1 MSTTQS
7 DSSQESGRKPGA
19 SFASSAWSH
28 LVAVLWTIL
37 LAGVTLAPA
46 FSRGWMIGPYDLL
59 TNQGLTSQP
68 GVVEHGSYVNL
79 DPISQMI
86 QWTAL
91 NWNQVHHATLPLWNP
106 YNGLGLP
113 LAFNWQSSS
122 FGVSSLIG
130 YLFPIRYAYT
140 AGVVATMVIAG
151 TGAYV
156 LARLL
161 RQGFLG
167 ALMVATVFELSGP
180 LVAYL
185 GYPQGQVLAFGGW
198 LFAAGVL
205 VVQGKRRIP
214 AISFFAFIL
223 ACSIYAG
230 HPESLVV
237 MFVAIMVFL
246 TTLLAVRALPHRLGF
261 EMGPLR
267 RPVSDLVVATLA
279 GLALGAPL
287 LLPGIQLAAGSVHAT
302 SPGPPAFP
310 THDLLYLIFSS
321 FDGVPVPGNYGFGP
335 SFFYNTVAAYVG
347 IIAVV
352 LALIAIVTA
361 IQRKRPEALAVTAVV
376 IVMGAIV
383 YVEPV
388 TRLADSLPFIG
399 EIVWLRAL
407 GPLTLA
413 LAVLAGAG
421 LDAVIQSPTSRTIR
435 LGLLGGFGSAALAI
449 ACIWLFGRNGG
460 LPNIDSSLAAHV
472 RAESFVW
479 PAAGAAVGLAGTAL
493 LWCRLRLRFVV
504 ALALLACE
512 TLFLIAAGSIQIA
525 SSANG
530 NSPTPAVS
538 ALQHDVGAATVGTD
552 SPSCSLGIRPEVNI
566 AYQVHELNLYDPIVP
581 KAYYTMWQ
589 RETGQP
595 AGSTAFDTYCPAIS
609 TSAEARLLGVGY
621 VLVDAG
627 SPGPPGS
634 VFVTELKPQDPFPP
648 GDILERPPS
657 KQDLYRISGA
667 GRATVIRV
675 LPHQPLPPAD
685 AAGTPVHVTDSN
697 PAHWSLRTDGSTALV
712 LRLHLT
718 EVPGW
723 HATIDGRPLQLQ
735 SLSDIMFQ
743 ARIPPG
749 RHSIEL
755 RYWPTAFTA
764 GLVVALVTV
773 LALAVALLATL
784 PRLGRNRSQKTE
796 PTS

>member
-1 MSTTQS
+1 M
-7 DSSQESGRKPGA
+7 
-19 SFASSAWSH
+19 
-28 LVAVLWTIL
+28 
-37 LAGVTLAPA
+37 
-46 FSRGWMIGPYDLL
+46 
-59 TNQGLTSQP
+59 SQP
-68 GVVEHGSYVNL
+68 GVVKHGSYVNT

-167 ALMVATVFELSGP
+167 AIMVATVFESSGP

-198 LFAAGVL
+198 LLAAGVL
-205 VVQGKRRIP
+205 VVRGKRRIP

-230 HPESLVV
+230 HPESLIV
-237 MFVAIMVFL
+237 MFVATIVFL

-261 EMGPLR
+261 ERGPLR

-287 LLPGIQLAAGSVHAT
+287 LLPGIQLAAGSVHTT
-302 SPGPPAFP
+302 SPGTSAFP
-310 THDLLYLIFSS
+310 AHDLLYLIFSS
-321 FDGVPVPGNYGFGP
+321 FDGVPVSGNYGFGP
-335 SFFYNTVAAYVG
+335 SYFYNTVAAYVG

-352 LALIAIVTA
+352 LALIAIVTG

-376 IVMGAIV
+376 VVMGAIV

-388 TRLADSLPFIG
+388 TRLADILPLIG
-399 EIVWLRAL
+399 NVTWLRAV

-413 LAVLAGAG
+413 FAVLAGAG
-421 LDAVIQSPTSRTIR
+421 LDGVIQSPTSRTIR
-435 LGLLGGFGSAALAI
+435 LGLLGGFGCAALAI
-449 ACIWLFGRNGG
+449 AWVWLFGRNGG
-460 LPNIDSSLAAHV
+460 LPHFGSSVAAHV

-479 PAAGAAVGLAGTAL
+479 PAAGAAVGLGGALL

-530 NSPTPAVS
+530 NSPTPTVT

-552 SPSCSLGIRPEVNI
+552 SPGGSCSLGISPEVNI

-581 KAYYTMWQ
+581 NAYYTMW
-589 RETGQP
+589 RRDTGQS
-595 AGSTAFDTYCPAIS
+595 AGSIAFDTYCPAIS
-609 TSAEARLLGVGY
+609 TTAEARLLGVGY

-627 SPGPPGS
+627 NPGPPGS

-648 GDILERPPS
+648 GDFLAKPPS
-657 KQDLYRISGA
+657 NQDLFRISGA
-667 GRATVIRV
+667 ASATVIRV

-685 AAGTPVHVTDSN
+685 AAGTPVHITDSN
-697 PAHWSLRTDGSTALV
+697 PARWSLRTDASTALV

-718 EVPGW
+718 DVPGW

-796 PTS
+796 PMS